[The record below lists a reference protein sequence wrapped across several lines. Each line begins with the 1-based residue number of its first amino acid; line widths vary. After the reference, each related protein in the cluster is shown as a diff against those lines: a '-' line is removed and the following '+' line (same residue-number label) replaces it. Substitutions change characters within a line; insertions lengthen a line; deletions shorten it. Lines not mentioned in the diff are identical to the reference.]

1 MAKIPM
7 NLDPVSDRELEVTVI
22 VYVDGR
28 EYTQTT
34 QKVEEWAIPYVA
46 HATLVQVED
55 PDYDAASDAQAQ
67 HADEKIGRGF

>member
-7 NLDPVSDRELEVTVI
+7 KLDPVSDRPREVTVI
-22 VYVDGR
+22 VYVDGK

-34 QKVEEWAIPYVA
+34 QKVEEWAIPYVS
-46 HATLVQVED
+46 HAVLVQVED

-67 HADEKIGRGF
+67 QANNKIGRGF